1 MTALL
6 LDGAGWLG
14 GIIVAVG
21 YALVVTER
29 IRATG
34 RIFQILNIV
43 GGALLAVTAL
53 YRFALPNLII
63 NVVWIG
69 FGAYALIAARR
80 KATRPA
86 EIRADFTDAQA
97 STRC

>member
-14 GIIVAVG
+14 GIIVAIV

-34 RIFQILNIV
+34 RAFQILNIV

-69 FGAYALIAARR
+69 FGAYALLAARR
-80 KATRPA
+80 KSTRPA
-86 EIRADFTDAQA
+86 EIRADFTDAHA